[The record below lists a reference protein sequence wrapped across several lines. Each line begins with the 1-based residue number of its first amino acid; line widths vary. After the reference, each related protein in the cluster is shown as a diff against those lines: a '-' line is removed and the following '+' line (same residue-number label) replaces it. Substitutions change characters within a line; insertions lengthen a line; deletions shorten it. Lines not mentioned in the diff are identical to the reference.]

1 MISINEMVNRLLS
14 EGGFSQPALAAL
26 VGVSQP
32 TINRIS
38 KGSKTSYESGKKI
51 ESIYS
56 AHFDCSKSSLQPAI

>member
-1 MISINEMVNRLLS
+1 MTSINEMVNRLLS
-14 EGGFSQPALAAL
+14 EGEFSQPALAAL

-51 ESIYS
+51 ESIYN
-56 AHFDCSKSSLQPAI
+56 AHFHASKASSNQAI